1 MFERHSMT
9 CKKMHFV
16 DGVSDRPPRTCDD
29 YMLDSAHAALPVAE
43 WLRFR
48 GSSAQLL
55 AEVMLNSSSIA
66 QTDIDDGL
74 TIQTNGQILGSLG
87 ILRARTIELQGG
99 MRAAKGKHWRKAH
112 LNSNYAHWV
121 RQAVA
126 PNLRQLVLEPPQKL
140 AASCHIYNVMR
151 CRARKMLLLSAPC
164 VTPTRNNRRG

>member
-1 MFERHSMT
+1 MKRTCCRKFVRLDQAEHPLHMTLSCSRASQNCGRKTACFIMFEHHSMT

-99 MRAAKGKHWRKAH
+99 M
-112 LNSNYAHWV
+112 
-121 RQAVA
+121 
-126 PNLRQLVLEPPQKL
+126 
-140 AASCHIYNVMR
+140 
-151 CRARKMLLLSAPC
+151 
-164 VTPTRNNRRG
+164 